1 MQEVEKAEEL
11 VSVTAEAE
19 EGYEFVEW
27 QKNGEHFADEAKLES
42 STIELKDQDKYS
54 AVFKEIEE
62 EVEEEAFPAGEF
74 SGSTNNINV
83 KAVYEK
89 DTFPKGTQM
98 FVSSVSAD
106 SIRKAVNG
114 VTEGEVEKIKA
125 VDITFW
131 YGGKEIQ
138 PEKPISVSMK
148 ASGYDEGKQQSIVHV
163 ANDGKADVVAKAE
176 TSGGIA
182 ESEFIAEHF
191 LIYAV
196 VETGTDARLTVNF
209 EKANGETVAMMINK
223 RQFSHIEQYIFDPGS
238 GAPDGALFMGWTDDK
253 NFTVDTKPMTVAD
266 IRKEIANILNAE
278 GGISDGQE
286 ITYYAMAFD
295 AYDIVYR
302 DELGITI
309 KTVQARFPLND
320 QSEKEYTVTL
330 GYTPYPVK
338 DEDASLVAEFV
349 GWQQIEPVVPGKE
362 IIYQIEIVSYQA
374 VIN

>member
-1 MQEVEKAEEL
+1 
-11 VSVTAEAE
+11 
-19 EGYEFVEW
+19 
-27 QKNGEHFADEAKLES
+27 
-42 STIELKDQDKYS
+42 
-54 AVFKEIEE
+54 
-62 EVEEEAFPAGEF
+62 
-74 SGSTNNINV
+74 
-83 KAVYEK
+83 
-89 DTFPKGTQM
+89 
-98 FVSSVSAD
+98 
-106 SIRKAVNG
+106 
-114 VTEGEVEKIKA
+114 
-125 VDITFW
+125 
-131 YGGKEIQ
+131 
-138 PEKPISVSMK
+138 
-148 ASGYDEGKQQSIVHV
+148 
-163 ANDGKADVVAKAE
+163 
-176 TSGGIA
+176 
-182 ESEFIAEHF
+182 
-191 LIYAV
+191 
-196 VETGTDARLTVNF
+196 
-209 EKANGETVAMMINK
+209 MMINK

-362 IIYQIEIVSYQA
+362 IIYQIEIVSYQT
-374 VIN
+374 VTN